1 MYNITETRLVYTYL
15 YISRLLCEK
24 KNRNYVIYHKHD

>member
-1 MYNITETRLVYTYL
+1 MYNITETRLVYKYL

-24 KNRNYVIYHKHD
+24 KNRNYVVYHKHD